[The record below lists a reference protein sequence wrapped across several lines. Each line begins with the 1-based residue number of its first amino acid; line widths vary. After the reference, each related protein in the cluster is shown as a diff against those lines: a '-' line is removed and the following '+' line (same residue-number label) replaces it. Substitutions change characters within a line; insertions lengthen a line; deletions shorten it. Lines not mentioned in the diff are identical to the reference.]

1 MTTSQ
6 PATAPGGSV
15 GFVVLISGAAAL
27 GGFLFGYDT
36 AVINGAVLALE
47 KSFEATR
54 WQVGLTVSVTLLG
67 CAAGAFFAGRV
78 ADRFGRIRCMVTASA
93 LFTASAI
100 GSGLAFG
107 MADFVV
113 WRVIGGLGVG
123 AASVIAPAYIAE
135 VAPAHLRGRLGSLQQ
150 LAIVVGIFIAL
161 LTNYVMVVASGSA
174 LAPFWLGIDTWRWMF
189 WAEGPVAVLYGA
201 FALMIPESPR
211 YLVAVGRES
220 EAAEVLAKIMGPRAQ
235 AKVAEIRGTLELER
249 RPRLADLRGRFGV
262 QAVVWLGIGLS
273 VFQQFVGINV
283 IFYYGSALW
292 QVVGFDEGDAF
303 VISVITGVTN
313 IVTTVVA
320 IACVDRFGRKPLLLL
335 GSVGMF
341 FALGVMA
348 WVFGTAPV
356 NAEGLPQIG
365 GASGMSALVAANV
378 YIFFFGFSWGPVVW
392 VLLGEMFSNRIRA
405 AALAVSAAVQWIAN
419 FVVSTSFP
427 PMATNLGL
435 GLAYGAY
442 AFFAAVSFFFVLFLI
457 RETRGKELEEMG

>member
-427 PMATNLGL
+427 PMATTLGL

>member
-189 WAEGPVAVLYGA
+189 WAEGPVAVLYGV

-211 YLVAVGRES
+211 YLVAVGRET
-220 EAAEVLAKIMGPRAQ
+220 EAAEVLAKIVGAQ
-235 AKVAEIRGTLELER
+235 AQTKVAEIRGTLELER